1 MFASKP
7 MSLWCWATEPELKQG
22 LFFEIEVSGA
32 LTRGSDIILNQICP
46 KKNPDS
52 KLKSC
57 TADRSLSLFQDTTS
71 CSLHSKWCQK

>member
-1 MFASKP
+1 MFASKS
-7 MSLWCWATEPELKQG
+7 MSLWCRATEPELKQG

-52 KLKSC
+52 KLKRC
-57 TADRSLSLFQDTTS
+57 TLSSLTDLCH
-71 CSLHSKWCQK
+71 CSVFTELN